1 MNREG
6 YEFDNIWKLNPRIEK
21 NEIFLVSQLENFL
34 SFALNWKE
42 GKLA

>member
-21 NEIFLVSQLENFL
+21 KEIFLVSQLENFL
-34 SFALNWKE
+34 SP
-42 GKLA
+42 